1 VTLLK
6 RNLIFGLSALILT
19 LLNPGA
25 GSAKGGP
32 ITLDE
37 PYSPEHVTS
46 LPLEIR
52 QIIVNECKEPR
63 ATREFF
69 NYTDGTS
76 EIVLHYEHLLC
87 GISNVFCTA
96 KVCLHQVYG
105 RSAQGKYELI
115 RSFYAAQPEAEQY

>member
-1 VTLLK
+1 LLK
-6 RNLIFGLSALILT
+6 KILIFGLPALVLT
-19 LLNPGA
+19 LLNPST
-25 GSAKGGP
+25 GSSKGGP
-32 ITLDE
+32 ITLEE
-37 PYSPEHVTS
+37 PYSPEHITS

-69 NYTDGTS
+69 SYRDGTS

-87 GISNVFCTA
+87 GISNVFCTP

-105 RSAQGKYELI
+105 RSAQGKYTLVQ
-115 RSFYAAQPEAEQY
+115 SFYAAQPETER